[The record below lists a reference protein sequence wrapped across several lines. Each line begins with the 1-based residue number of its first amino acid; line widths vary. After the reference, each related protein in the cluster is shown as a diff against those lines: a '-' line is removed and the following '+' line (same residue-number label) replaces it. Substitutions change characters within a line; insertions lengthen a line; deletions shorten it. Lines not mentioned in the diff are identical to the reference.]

1 MSSSDVRIKGLRELH
16 DALQTLP
23 AKIERNVMRGALR
36 AGAKVLQAG
45 ARARVSVAPPTRR
58 NERLYGGRRGLLRD
72 SVRISLRVRGG
83 RVVARVIA
91 GGKVKGG
98 GIAYYAGWVEKGTR
112 PHVIRSVSG
121 KGLAIS
127 TGGGSP
133 VFVSQVQHPGARAHP
148 FMTPTF
154 DAEHPEAIRAAA
166 TYIRARLAA
175 KHGIDVPD
183 PGGNA

>member
-1 MSSSDVRIKGLRELH
+1 MSSEARVKGLRELH
-16 DALQTLP
+16 AALQALP
-23 AKIERNVMRGALR
+23 AQIERNVMRGALR
-36 AGAKVLQAG
+36 AGVKVLQTG
-45 ARARVSVAPPTRR
+45 ARARVSVAPPTRK
-58 NERLYGGRRGLLRD
+58 NARLYGGRRGLLRD
-72 SVRISLRVRGG
+72 SVRISVRVRGG

-112 PHVIRSVSG
+112 PHVIRSTTG

-133 VFVSQVQHPGARAHP
+133 VFASQVQHPGARPHP

-166 TYIRARLAA
+166 AYIRTRLAT
-175 KHGIDVPD
+175 KHGVTVPD
-183 PGGNA
+183 PGGST